1 MIQITNL
8 KKDYTSK
15 TGVTTNALKGI
26 NLNIREKG
34 LVFII
39 GKSGSGKSTLLN
51 VLGGLDNITEGQI
64 LINNKDLT
72 KFNEKELDSYRNTY
86 VGFVFQDF
94 NLLEQYS
101 VSENIELANS
111 LQGKETYKEELEN
124 LLTKLEIN
132 EFKDRKINELSGG
145 QKQRV
150 SIARALIK
158 KPNLLLCDE
167 PTGNLDINTGAQIFN
182 VLQEISKERLVI
194 VVSHDLDSARKYA
207 NRIIQIEDG
216 NIVNDANA
224 IQEETVTNNI
234 ELIKSKLPI
243 KYAFKMVKKN
253 LLLKKKKLFA
263 TIIIAAFTLIF
274 MGFTTNLALFK
285 ESRLVANYLKDNELY
300 RYEIRKYED
309 NDSALFKLNESDEQK
324 IKEITNAKLNKAYIL
339 NNNEQSLNFEY
350 GETTKSMTSEQEK
363 IYSNRLDYD
372 FQELNFIEVENDNL
386 LKNII
391 GKIPQN
397 SNEIVIHK
405 YMADFMI
412 EFGVK
417 TYEEEIY
424 FPKSYEELINSRKEL
439 KLGDNKIIISGIMND
454 NDELFKKLK
463 NGEKLNLEQNNEVD
477 EIYCFIADDVYVKG
491 FTSTA
496 KLNHNK
502 NSITKNM
509 GIMDTP
515 NSELKILE
523 KPIQAVT
530 KNGIEEV
537 SVLQKNEVI
546 VTLDD
551 LKVFDLL
558 FDMKFNDYMLEHKD
572 KVYEELI
579 NEFIQVYLTTEAD
592 VIKKP
597 DLYTVFMGD
606 NHNKYILNIVG
617 VSLDNNQYVSNDF
630 LKAYNPVEK
639 YISKIV
645 VYDDNMNNTIN
656 SLDKMYL
663 NTDFDLIDEKEI
675 YGYTFLRY
683 GSLTTI
689 TETYKIARIVLFVL
703 AMLFMVFSFLQFG
716 NFVGISISNNKKDI
730 GILRAIGASEKDIVK
745 IYGYE
750 SITLAIISWLISL
763 VGYILSIF
771 LVNKYIGVTEP
782 YILKVVVLDPF
793 SIIIMLVIIVAIS
806 LLVSTSYIRKV
817 SSIKP
822 IDVILNK

>member
-1 MIQITNL
+1 M
-8 KKDYTSK
+8 
-15 TGVTTNALKGI
+15 
-26 NLNIREKG
+26 
-34 LVFII
+34 
-39 GKSGSGKSTLLN
+39 
-51 VLGGLDNITEGQI
+51 
-64 LINNKDLT
+64 
-72 KFNEKELDSYRNTY
+72 
-86 VGFVFQDF
+86 
-94 NLLEQYS
+94 
-101 VSENIELANS
+101 ANS
-111 LQGKETYKEELEN
+111 LQGKKTNKEELET

-216 NIVNDANA
+216 NIVNDSNA

-243 KYAFKMVKKN
+243 KYALKMVKKN

-300 RYEIRKYED
+300 RYDIRKYED

-412 EFGVK
+412 EFGIK

-463 NGEKLNLEQNNEVD
+463 NGENLNLEQNNGVNET
-477 EIYCFIADDVYVKG
+477 YCFLADDVYVKG
-491 FTSTA
+491 FTSVA
-496 KLNHNK
+496 KLNHDK

-523 KPIQAVT
+523 EPIQAVT

-537 SVLQKNEVI
+537 SV
-546 VTLDD
+546 
-551 LKVFDLL
+551 
-558 FDMKFNDYMLEHKD
+558 
-572 KVYEELI
+572 
-579 NEFIQVYLTTEAD
+579 
-592 VIKKP
+592 
-597 DLYTVFMGD
+597 
-606 NHNKYILNIVG
+606 
-617 VSLDNNQYVSNDF
+617 
-630 LKAYNPVEK
+630 
-639 YISKIV
+639 
-645 VYDDNMNNTIN
+645 
-656 SLDKMYL
+656 
-663 NTDFDLIDEKEI
+663 
-675 YGYTFLRY
+675 
-683 GSLTTI
+683 
-689 TETYKIARIVLFVL
+689 
-703 AMLFMVFSFLQFG
+703 
-716 NFVGISISNNKKDI
+716 
-730 GILRAIGASEKDIVK
+730 
-745 IYGYE
+745 
-750 SITLAIISWLISL
+750 
-763 VGYILSIF
+763 
-771 LVNKYIGVTEP
+771 
-782 YILKVVVLDPF
+782 
-793 SIIIMLVIIVAIS
+793 
-806 LLVSTSYIRKV
+806 
-817 SSIKP
+817 
-822 IDVILNK
+822 

>member
-26 NLNIREKG
+26 NLNIGEKG

-101 VSENIELANS
+101 VSENIGLANS
-111 LQGKETYKEELEN
+111 LQGKETNKEELEN

-167 PTGNLDINTGAQIFN
+167 PTGNLDINTGVQIFN

-224 IQEETVTNNI
+224 IQEETVTKNI
-234 ELIKSKLPI
+234 ELIKSKLPM

-300 RYEIRKYED
+300 RYDIRKYED

-412 EFGVK
+412 EFGIK

-477 EIYCFIADDVYVKG
+477 ETYCFIADDVYVKG
-491 FTSTA
+491 FTSAA
-496 KLNHNK
+496 KLNHDK

-523 KPIQAVT
+523 EPIQAVT
-530 KNGIEEV
+530 KNGIEDV

-606 NHNKYILNIVG
+606 NHNKYTLNIVG
-617 VSLDNNQYVSNDF
+617 VSLNNNQYVSNNF
-630 LKAYNPVEK
+630 IKEYNPVEK

-645 VYDDNMNNTIN
+645 IYDDNMNNTIN

-683 GSLTTI
+683 GSLMTI

-771 LVNKYIGVTEP
+771 LVNKYIGVTES

>member
-26 NLNIREKG
+26 NLNIGEKG

-101 VSENIELANS
+101 VSENIGLANS
-111 LQGKETYKEELEN
+111 LQGKETNKEELEN

-167 PTGNLDINTGAQIFN
+167 PTGNLDINTGVQIFN

-300 RYEIRKYED
+300 RYDIRKYED

-412 EFGVK
+412 EFGIK

-477 EIYCFIADDVYVKG
+477 ETYCFIADDVYVKG
-491 FTSTA
+491 FTSVA
-496 KLNHNK
+496 KLNHDK
-502 NSITKNM
+502 NFITKNM

-523 KPIQAVT
+523 EPIQAVT

-606 NHNKYILNIVG
+606 NHNKYTLNIVG

-630 LKAYNPVEK
+630 LKEYNPVEK

-645 VYDDNMNNTIN
+645 IYDDNMNNTIN

-683 GSLTTI
+683 GSLMTI

-771 LVNKYIGVTEP
+771 LVNKYIGVTES

>member
-26 NLNIREKG
+26 NLNIGEKG

-101 VSENIELANS
+101 VSENIGLANS
-111 LQGKETYKEELEN
+111 LQGKETNKEELEN

-167 PTGNLDINTGAQIFN
+167 PTGNLDINTGVQIFN

-224 IQEETVTNNI
+224 IQEETVTKNI
-234 ELIKSKLPI
+234 ELIKSKLPM

-300 RYEIRKYED
+300 RYDIRKYED

-477 EIYCFIADDVYVKG
+477 ETYCFIADDVYVKG
-491 FTSTA
+491 FTSVA
-496 KLNHNK
+496 KLNHDK
-502 NSITKNM
+502 NFITKNM

-523 KPIQAVT
+523 EPIQAVT

-683 GSLTTI
+683 GSLMTI

>member
-26 NLNIREKG
+26 NLNIGEKG

-72 KFNEKELDSYRNTY
+72 KFSEKELDSYRNTY

-101 VSENIELANS
+101 VSENIGLANS
-111 LQGKETYKEELEN
+111 LQGKETNKEELEN

-167 PTGNLDINTGAQIFN
+167 PTGNLDINTGVQIFN

-224 IQEETVTNNI
+224 IQEETVTKNI
-234 ELIKSKLPI
+234 ELIKSKLPM

-309 NDSALFKLNESDEQK
+309 NESALFKLNESDEQK

-412 EFGVK
+412 EFGIK

-477 EIYCFIADDVYVKG
+477 ETYCFIADDVYVKG
-491 FTSTA
+491 FTSAA
-496 KLNHNK
+496 KLNHDK

-523 KPIQAVT
+523 EPIQAVT
-530 KNGIEEV
+530 KNGIEDV

-606 NHNKYILNIVG
+606 NHNKYTLNIVG
-617 VSLDNNQYVSNDF
+617 VSLNNNQYVSNNF
-630 LKAYNPVEK
+630 IKEYNPVEK

-645 VYDDNMNNTIN
+645 IYDDNMNNTIN

-683 GSLTTI
+683 GSLMTI
-689 TETYKIARIVLFVL
+689 TETYKIARIALFVL
-703 AMLFMVFSFLQFG
+703 AMLYMVFSFLQFG

-771 LVNKYIGVTEP
+771 LVNKYIGVTES